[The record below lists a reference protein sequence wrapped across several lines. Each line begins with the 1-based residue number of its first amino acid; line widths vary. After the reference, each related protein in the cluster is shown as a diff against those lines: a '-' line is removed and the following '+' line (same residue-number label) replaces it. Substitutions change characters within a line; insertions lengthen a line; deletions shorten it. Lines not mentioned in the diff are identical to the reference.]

1 MDTLLKETVDATV
14 NSRYPGMAP
23 EGRKL
28 IEDILIRKELEKG
41 ELLFKEGQVCHHMVF
56 VGKGMMRQFYYK
68 NGKDVTE
75 HFSYEGCIIICI
87 SSIWTARTMVSDA
100 HKKVYVLDGNV
111 PILVHRSTMDETL
124 DMEAKS
130 HVEMFHHYFFTLPP
144 DDKYI
149 RYTMEKAMYL
159 VDETGLAQYNTLKEK
174 GFYSNILGTSSVFS
188 IYCDSVAFN
197 KEKMEFTYYGRQR
210 IERRSNILMRE
221 LVTAGQLK
229 RVPRTENNPHG
240 LLIVNWRTLLN
251 KDIEQ
256 KTKINY

>member
-1 MDTLLKETVDATV
+1 MVIKNLENKI
-14 NSRYPGMAP
+14 
-23 EGRKL
+23 KL
-28 IEDILIRKELEKG
+28 
-41 ELLFKEGQVCHHMVF
+41 
-56 VGKGMMRQFYYK
+56 VG
-68 NGKDVTE
+68 
-75 HFSYEGCIIICI
+75 IICTAFLVGCVI
-87 SSIWTARTMVSDA
+87 ISMSSIWTARMMVTDA
-100 HKKVYVLDGNV
+100 QKKVYVLDGNV
-111 PILVHRSTMDETL
+111 PILVNRTTMDETL
-124 DMEAKS
+124 DVEAKS

-174 GFYSNILGTSSVFS
+174 GFYSNILGKSSVFS